1 MEFIETP
8 GRMLG
13 IFFLIASAVLFIYS
27 EKKKTKERR
36 ARRAARLESERLAT
50 EALEQE
56 SNNTTAPK
64 AEISYAEELHNLQN
78 PAITK
83 K

>member
-8 GRMLG
+8 GRILG

-36 ARRAARLESERLAT
+36 ARRTARLESERLVT

-56 SNNTTAPK
+56 SNITTAPE
-64 AEISYAEELHNLQN
+64 AGISYAEEPHNLQN
-78 PAITK
+78 PDTTEK
-83 K
+83 